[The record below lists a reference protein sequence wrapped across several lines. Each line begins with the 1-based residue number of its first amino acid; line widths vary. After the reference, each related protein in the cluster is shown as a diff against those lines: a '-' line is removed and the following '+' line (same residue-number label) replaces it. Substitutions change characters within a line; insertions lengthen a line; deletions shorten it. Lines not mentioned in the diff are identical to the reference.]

1 MHIHASTKSEIYE
14 FIYTTWINLENIML
28 KERSQSQNTTYCM
41 SPCILKVQ
49 NRQIR
54 RDKMKMGDWLGVRI
68 GMKDFY
74 GVMEMSI
81 KLDCDDELYSLKG

>member
-1 MHIHASTKSEIYE
+1 
-14 FIYTTWINLENIML
+14 
-28 KERSQSQNTTYCM
+28 
-41 SPCILKVQ
+41 
-49 NRQIR
+49 
-54 RDKMKMGDWLGVRI
+54 MKMGDWLGVRI